1 MLRLRNLIFLLPAL
15 ILPLLSASQSEG
27 TKPLLMKGDTLF
39 YTLPQFEKQFLDSNL
54 LLLSQ
59 KYNITENEAYI
70 KQAKIWDQPVMN
82 FEHVLYNP
90 QRKTF
95 FEIGDSSEASAQV
108 QQLIVIGSK
117 RSKLVSMA
125 RTTAEIAKYQY
136 FDLMRSLKVQLRSA
150 FYNTYYLIEQMR
162 VYDTE
167 ISRLKEIVRGYDQ
180 LYPKGLIALKEVVRT
195 KALLLSMESERLDI
209 HSKLSEN
216 QNTLKVLINDKTTHF
231 ILPVP
236 DLQAFRDFAMG
247 RYTLQALADTAA
259 RNRYDLLIYE
269 QKMKYAETDLVY
281 QRLFNIPD
289 PTVSLGWDQN
299 GSFIHN
305 YNYIGLS
312 FNMPFWDRNRGNILA
327 ARSRI
332 AETQADY
339 RNYSVQIY
347 NDLNESYKKLSEID
361 RVYRSIDT
369 AFSDD
374 FNRIIQ
380 KAEESYLKREIGLLE
395 FLDLYESYKESRL
408 QLLQLGNDRINA
420 IENLNYVVGRNIKW

>member
-1 MLRLRNLIFLLPAL
+1 MLRYRTLFILLSL
-15 ILPLLSASQSEG
+15 VVPLLSASQSGG
-27 TKPLLMKGDTLF
+27 TRPLLIKGDTLI

-54 LLLSQ
+54 QLLSQ

-90 QRKTF
+90 ERKTF

-108 QQLIVIGSK
+108 QQLIIIGGK

-150 FYNTYYLIEQMR
+150 FYNTYYLIEQIR
-162 VYDTE
+162 VYDTG
-167 ISRLKEIVRGYDQ
+167 ISRLKDIVKGYDQ
-180 LYPKGLIALKEVVRT
+180 LYPKGLIALKEVVRI

-209 HSKLSEN
+209 HARLAEN

-236 DLQAFRDFAMG
+236 DKEAYSNFYPG

-259 RNRYDLLIYE
+259 KNRYDLMIYE

-289 PTVSLGWDQN
+289 PTVSLGWDLN
-299 GSFIHN
+299 GSFVHN

-312 FNMPFWDRNRGNILA
+312 FNMPFWDRNRGNIFA

-339 RNYSVQIY
+339 RNYSVQLY
-347 NDLNESYKKLSEID
+347 NDLNESYEKLSEID
-361 RVYRSIDT
+361 RVYRSVD
-369 AFSDD
+369 AGFSDD

-380 KAEESYLKREIGLLE
+380 KAGESYLKREIGLLE
-395 FLDLYESYKESRL
+395 FVDLYESYKESRVQIL
-408 QLLQLGNDRINA
+408 QLENDRINA